1 MKLKFN
7 GMWKQSLLRIKHL
20 CAWRSPY
27 RTMIKHNGMWKDDHL
42 IGMLNSLY
50 NGTVNVGSS
59 VGWDYTAYGW
69 VVNGF
74 GTTNNTTTKFVNK
87 VAAIITGTKP
97 YYNAPPFQWLEMSV
111 EGDLMGVVNQI
122 GDITVNG
129 IAGRLVRT
137 SYGGIP
143 GARTFIGWVFDQ
155 PLPTSGQWVINLLD
169 NGSSILNVE
178 KQECL

>member
-7 GMWKQSLLRIKHL
+7 GVWKQSLLRIKHL
-20 CAWRSPY
+20 GAWRSPY
-27 RTMIKHNGMWKDDHL
+27 RTMIKRNGVWKDDHL
-42 IGMLNSLY
+42 RGMLNSLY

-69 VVNGF
+69 LVNGF

-87 VAAIITGTKP
+87 VTVIATGTKP
-97 YYNAPPFQWLEMSV
+97 YYNAPPFQWLEMAV
-111 EGDLMGVVNQI
+111 EGDLMGVANQI

-129 IAGRLVRT
+129 IAGRLV
-137 SYGGIP
+137 SISNGGSA

-155 PLPTSGQWVINLLD
+155 PLPTSGQWVINT
-169 NGSSILNVE
+169 
-178 KQECL
+178 